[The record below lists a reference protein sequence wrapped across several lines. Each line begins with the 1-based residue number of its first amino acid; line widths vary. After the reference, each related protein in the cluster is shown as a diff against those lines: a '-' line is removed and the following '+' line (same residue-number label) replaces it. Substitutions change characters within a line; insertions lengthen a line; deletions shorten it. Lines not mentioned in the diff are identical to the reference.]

1 MQTQPTQPKVP
12 SDLTSPVR
20 TGWHPIQ
27 STFNSIANLPA
38 RFCVTVAVL
47 FLAALTP
54 TRAGTF
60 SSDFSTDPGGA
71 ALGRAKIDADVLKL
85 QDLQEYI
92 DATATLPMHG
102 SYIIPQIDTDKVA
115 SFTAT
120 FKASIHG
127 GTEQAAQGF
136 SFVLANDLDPSLPF
150 REGGSTT
157 DNGSGFTTGLVIS
170 FDTVDNN
177 AFFGANGN
185 DPGDAPGIIVRVG
198 GTTAIAKPYANLRTG
213 PSGTNQIPTF
223 VPVEIK
229 LDPDGTLDVT
239 YNGVKVYDNVPV
251 PYIPLAGT
259 FGFGAGTAELTAAI
273 RANHW
278 IDDLSITTTTVAP
291 GSPVVTGISPPSRGA
306 RPDAIVQIQIED
318 LGAAALSMS
327 FDGGAS
333 FTPSK
338 VTVGNVSTVSYDPPG
353 TLAPNST
360 HTVLLTYGAKTVSHS
375 FKVLNATIIPAGF
388 AATAGTVNTTTS
400 GFKVRTHQLELAPP
414 GGNTYQRSVNQ
425 LAGLLGPNIA
435 DLTVPPA
442 NADGTFN
449 LTLVN
454 MDSLAGESGFFNGTE
469 GHADSTIPGIPNIT
483 VNFAYDYA
491 AMEVA
496 GFLDLPA
503 GVYTFGLVSDDNAR
517 LVIGPDARDATG
529 ATLIDV
535 ASTGGTTS
543 TILVDTNGIYPFR
556 VIWGQGTGA
565 AHLELWTIRADGTR
579 VLLNDRLTTGHVKV
593 YRDYAAGYVPP
604 PYVSSAKPAPGEAS
618 VSTLPNI
625 ELAITEGGSTVD
637 TNTIQLSLNST
648 PVSLPTGA
656 ISKSN
661 NVVTISYNV
670 TAQLVPLTEQSLHLQ
685 FNDSLGKTVIRDYTF
700 VTGKG
705 AGGGSF
711 SGSQWDFDNG
721 NLEATIGRDLN
732 LIDNSLSSRYTFGT
746 TTSYGIPDIGGK
758 PAKVLY
764 IPYVP
769 TADTDGTGPIFKR
782 IGLRANHNIAPNG
795 GPLGTKVNQYTIIMD
810 VLWGTEGPANFGSIL
825 QTHDFDNPTDG
836 DMFWRASDGFYGKGC
851 CSLYDAVPG
860 VSGTNHVRG
869 QWARVAFSV
878 DLASS
883 TRKLAKY
890 VNGQL
895 HRQDLTGDGN
905 ALNSRFGLPPEI
917 FLFGDGDDNERTD
930 CYVNSIQIREGAMTD
945 AEVAALGGASAE
957 GIPLPYAQWDFN
969 KGNLAATV
977 GPDLQLIDNSLS
989 SRYTFGTTTSYG
1001 IPDIGD
1007 KPANVLYI
1015 PYVPTADTD
1024 GTGPIFKRIGLR
1036 TQHGLGA
1043 NGGGQ
1048 KLNQYTLIMD
1058 VLWGTEGPANFGSIL
1073 QTHDFANPTD
1083 GDMFWRASD
1092 GFYGKGCCSLYDAVP
1107 GVSGT
1112 NHVRGQWARVAFSV
1126 DLASPT
1132 RKLAKYV
1139 NGQLHRQDLTGDGNA
1154 LDSRFGLPPEF
1165 FLFGDGDDNERTDCY
1180 VNSIQILNRALTDE
1194 EVAALG
1200 GASADGIPTPNP
1212 VKGEWTFD
1220 GSTLASFIGPALN
1233 YIDNGL
1239 SNLYTF
1245 GTTTAYGIPDI
1256 NGKPATVLHIPYTA
1270 TADADGTGPIFKR
1283 IGLRTDHGMLPN
1295 GGGTKVNQWT
1305 LIMDV
1310 LWGTEGP
1317 ANFGSILQTHDFAN
1331 PTDGDM
1337 FWRASDGFYG
1347 KGCCSLY
1354 DAVPGVSGTNHVR
1367 GQWAR
1372 VVFSVD
1378 LASPTRKLA
1387 KYVNGQLHRQD
1398 LTGDGNALDSRF
1410 GLPPQIFLFGDGDD
1424 NERTDC
1430 YVNNIQFR
1438 EGAMTDEEV
1447 AALGGASHLG
1457 IPGAPAGGG
1466 AAPVVPP
1473 APITLTVTRNG
1484 SNLLI
1489 TWNGGPGVKLVTKA
1503 ALSDAQWVDVPGTDG
1518 ASSANIPI
1526 TGAKAFY
1533 RALRQ

>member
-1 MQTQPTQPKVP
+1 M
-12 SDLTSPVR
+12 PVR
-20 TGWHPIQ
+20 IGWHSNHPILALCH
-27 STFNSIANLPA
+27 SLRSLPA
-38 RFCVTVAVL
+38 RFCLVAAIL
-47 FLAALTP
+47 CLAALTSAQ
-54 TRAGTF
+54 AGVF
-60 SSDFSTDPGGA
+60 SSDFTTDPGGSA
-71 ALGRAKIDADVLKL
+71 INKARVESGYLKL
-85 QDLQEYI
+85 QDLQDYI
-92 DATATLPMHG
+92 DGISGLPMFG
-102 SYIIPQIDTDKVA
+102 SYILPSIDGGNKVA

-136 SFVLANDLDPSLPF
+136 SFVLANDLDPGVAF
-150 REGGSTT
+150 REGGATGEAT
-157 DNGSGFTTGLVIS
+157 GFTTGLVVS
-170 FDTVDNN
+170 FDTVDNVGV
-177 AFFGANGN
+177 FGANGN

-198 GTTAIAKPYANLRTG
+198 GTTAIAKLFSGLRTG
-213 PSGTNQIPTF
+213 PANNQTPAF
-223 VPVEIK
+223 VPVTVK

-239 YNGVKVYDNVPV
+239 YNGVNVYSNVPI
-251 PYIPLAGT
+251 PYIPQANAV
-259 FGFGAGTAELTAAI
+259 FGFGSGTAELTAAI

-278 IDDLSITTTTVAP
+278 IDDLNITTTTVAP
-291 GSPVVTGISPPSRGA
+291 GSPVVTSINPPARNA
-306 RPDAIVQIQIED
+306 RPDAIVQIVIED
-318 LGAAALSMS
+318 LGAGALSMS
-327 FDGGAS
+327 FDGGSS

-338 VTVGNVSTVSYDPPG
+338 TTVGNVTTVTYDPPG
-353 TLAPNST
+353 ILQPNST
-360 HTVLLTYGAKTVSHS
+360 HTVSLTYGTKSLSYS

-388 AATAGTVNTTTS
+388 AIAASNVNTNTS
-400 GFKVRTHQLELAPP
+400 GFKIRTHQLEVS
-414 GGNTYQRSVNQ
+414 GGANTYQRCVDQ
-425 LAGLLGPNIA
+425 LAGKLGPNVA

-442 NADGTFN
+442 NADGTFDR
-449 LTLVN
+449 TLVN
-454 MDSLAGESGFFNGTE
+454 MEASGSTEAGFFNGSE
-469 GHADSTIPGIPNIT
+469 GHVDEQIPGIPGPVTGNTDFI
-483 VNFAYDYA
+483 

-496 GFLDLPA
+496 GYLDLPA

-517 LVIGPDARDATG
+517 FSIGPDPRDAV
-529 ATLIDV
+529 AANIIDV
-535 ASTGGTTS
+535 AGTANSSTTV
-543 TILVDTNGIYPFR
+543 LVDTSGIYPFR
-556 VIWGQGTGA
+556 VIYGQGTAG
-565 AHLELWTIRADGTR
+565 AHLELWTVKSDGTR
-579 VLLNDRLTTGHVKV
+579 VLLNDRLTAGHVKV
-593 YRDYAAGYVPP
+593 YRQRNAAPP
-604 PYVSSAKPAPGEAS
+604 VAPYLSSAKPAAGEAN
-618 VSTLPNI
+618 VTTLPKL
-625 ELAITEGGSTVD
+625 ELAITEGTTTVN
-637 TNTIQLSLNST
+637 TNSIQLKLNGA
-648 PVSLPTGA
+648 VVAGA
-656 ISKSN
+656 ITKSS
-661 NVVTISYNV
+661 NVVTITYTV
-670 TAQLVPLTEQSLHLQ
+670 TAPLNPVSEQAVHLEFTDSASQLV
-685 FNDSLGKTVIRDYTF
+685 VRDYTF

-705 AGGGSF
+705 AGGGTF
-711 SGSQWDFDNG
+711 SGSQWDFDSG
-721 NLEATIGRDLN
+721 SLKATIGRNLN
-732 LIDNSLSSRYTFGT
+732 LIDNGLSNRYTFGT
-746 TTSYGIPDIGGK
+746 TTSYGIPDINGK

-764 IPYVP
+764 IPYTP
-769 TADTDGTGPIFKR
+769 TAETDATGPIFKR
-782 IGLRANHNIAPNG
+782 IGLRAEHNIAPNG
-795 GPLGTKVNQYTIIMD
+795 GGKKVNQYTIIMD

-825 QTHDFDNPTDG
+825 QTHDLDNPTDG

-851 CSLYDAVPG
+851 CSLYDGVAG

-869 QWARVAFSV
+869 QWARVVFSV
-878 DLASS
+878 DLTSS
-883 TRKLAKY
+883 PRKLAKY

-905 ALNSRFGLPPEI
+905 ALDSRFGLPQEV

-930 CYVNSIQIREGAMTD
+930 CYVNSIQIREGALTD
-945 AEVAALGGASAE
+945 AEVAALGGPTAE
-957 GIPLPYAQWDFN
+957 GIPLPYSQWDFN

-977 GPDLQLIDNSLS
+977 GPDLQLIDAGLAN
-989 SRYTFGTTTSYG
+989 RYTFGTTTSYG
-1001 IPDIGD
+1001 IPDING
-1007 KPANVLYI
+1007 KPAKVLYI
-1015 PYVPTADTD
+1015 PYTPTAEAD

-1092 GFYGKGCCSLYDAVP
+1092 GFYGKGCCSLYDGVA

-1126 DLASPT
+1126 DLASSP

-1180 VNSIQILNRALTDE
+1180 VNSIQILNRALTDQ

-1220 GSTLASFIGPALN
+1220 NGNLASFIGPDLN

-1239 SNLYTF
+1239 ANRYTF
-1245 GTTTAYGIPDI
+1245 GTTTSYGIPDI
-1256 NGKPATVLHIPYTA
+1256 NGKPARVLYIPYTA
-1270 TADADGTGPIFKR
+1270 TAEADGTGPIFKR

-1317 ANFGSILQTHDFAN
+1317 ANFGSILQTHDLNN

-1354 DAVPGVSGTNHVR
+1354 DGVAGVSGTNHVR

-1372 VVFSVD
+1372 VAFSVD
-1378 LASPTRKLA
+1378 LASSPRKLA
-1387 KYVNGQLHRQD
+1387 KYINGQLHRQD

-1430 YVNNIQFR
+1430 YVSNLQFR
-1438 EGAMTDEEV
+1438 EGAITTEEA

-1466 AAPVVPP
+1466 AATVVPTP
-1473 APITLTVTRNG
+1473 PVTVKATRSG
-1484 SNLLI
+1484 SNVVI
-1489 TWNGGPGVKLVTKA
+1489 TWNGGPGIKLQSSPTPLKTGT
-1503 ALSDAQWVDVPGTDG
+1503 WTDVPGTDG
-1518 ASSANIPI
+1518 ASIATIPI
-1526 TGAKAFY
+1526 TGASSYY
-1533 RALRQ
+1533 RTVK